1 MSELVQTIKTDDVLF
16 AWSLVI
22 FDFGL
27 LLTDLIQ
34 MWITIHRFSIAS
46 KLIDNY
52 KEATRLTTK
61 EIRHCAGNYFSS
73 LREKGNCK
81 VISTY

>member
-1 MSELVQTIKTDDVLF
+1 MEGRGNSMSELVQTIKTDEDVLF

-46 KLIDNY
+46 ILIDNY
-52 KEATRLTTK
+52 KESTRLTTK
-61 EIRHCAGNYFSS
+61 EIRH
-73 LREKGNCK
+73 
-81 VISTY
+81 

>member
-1 MSELVQTIKTDDVLF
+1 MSELVQTIKTDEDVLF

-22 FDFGL
+22 VDFGL

-34 MWITIHRFSIAS
+34 MWITIRTFSIAS

-61 EIRHCAGNYFSS
+61 
-73 LREKGNCK
+73 K
-81 VISTY
+81 